1 MTTIAT
7 RYALGLTLGF
17 APALAAALALAAFL
31 AAMPS
36 AQTDELANS
45 HAPAGARME
54 LAQYCAPIEEA
65 SADTHRFYCRNRHG
79 WDSEKPMPTSDSPT

>member
-1 MTTIAT
+1 MTKAAT
-7 RYALGLTLGF
+7 RWALAAG
-17 APALAAALALAAFL
+17 LAAAL
-31 AAMPS
+31 S
-36 AQTDELANS
+36 AQTGALTDWRS
-45 HAPAGARME
+45 PASTRTE